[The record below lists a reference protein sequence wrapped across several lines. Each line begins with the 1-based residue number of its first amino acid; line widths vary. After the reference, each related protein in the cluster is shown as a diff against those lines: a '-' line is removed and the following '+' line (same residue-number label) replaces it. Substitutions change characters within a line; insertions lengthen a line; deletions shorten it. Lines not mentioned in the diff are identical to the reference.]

1 MKKEIN
7 SMLNRALLFA
17 IALVFISCSS
27 EQPEKG
33 PFVLTGTVKN
43 FDKSDI
49 EFSHREY
56 KLLSSQEKKDVKI
69 NEDGT
74 FKMRIETEA
83 PTKGFFS
90 FGSVPA
96 TYEIDVK
103 TKSGEDSTMTRGTND
118 FRLVY
123 FYLQP
128 GDSVHMDVDVEDISN
143 TLSFSGTGAENNTF
157 VNLEND
163 KFNSYENKVLNN
175 SYNILTWGP
184 ERYKNIINKQKK
196 EKLAFLE
203 DYTSKNDISDHLQ
216 SVYKW
221 KYHGDAA
228 SAKINYKARREGFI
242 NKDVDLPDD
251 YYNFMDNVKLAD
263 DFSDKGI
270 GYFYFLDG
278 YFKKKYELEKNEE
291 PAADKAYYDFVE
303 NTVDGKPAYEYF
315 AFALSRD
322 FNRDLYSHFNDD
334 SPYPELA
341 EDVRKYYKHM
351 EGMLAGSPAP
361 KITLTDLEGN
371 TKPLSS
377 LQGKNIYI
385 DFWATWCKPCIKEI
399 PYIDELKEE
408 YEGKNIAF
416 VSISFDS
423 EEDKEKWK
431 NFVDDRDL
439 SGPQYWV
446 DEENHNAFSSAFNIQ
461 MIPRFVMIDDE
472 GKIVDANAPRPS
484 DAEKVRSLIDNELS
498 RED

>member
-1 MKKEIN
+1 M
-7 SMLNRALLFA
+7 
-17 IALVFISCSS
+17 
-27 EQPEKG
+27 
-33 PFVLTGTVKN
+33 
-43 FDKSDI
+43 
-49 EFSHREY
+49 
-56 KLLSSQEKKDVKI
+56 
-69 NEDGT
+69 
-74 FKMRIETEA
+74 
-83 PTKGFFS
+83 
-90 FGSVPA
+90 
-96 TYEIDVK
+96 
-103 TKSGEDSTMTRGTND
+103 
-118 FRLVY
+118 
-123 FYLQP
+123 
-128 GDSVHMDVDVEDISN
+128 
-143 TLSFSGTGAENNTF
+143 
-157 VNLEND
+157 
-163 KFNSYENKVLNN
+163 YEN
-175 SYNILTWGP
+175 I
-184 ERYKNIINKQKK
+184 
-196 EKLAFLE
+196 
-203 DYTSKNDISDHLQ
+203 TSI
-216 SVYKW
+216 W
-221 KYHGDAA
+221 RGCW
-228 SAKINYKARREGFI
+228 
-242 NKDVDLPDD
+242 
-251 YYNFMDNVKLAD
+251 
-263 DFSDKGI
+263 
-270 GYFYFLDG
+270 
-278 YFKKKYELEKNEE
+278 

-341 EDVRKYYKHM
+341 EDVLKYYKHM

-446 DEENHNAFSSAFNIQ
+446 DEENHDAFSSAFNIQ

-498 RED
+498 REG